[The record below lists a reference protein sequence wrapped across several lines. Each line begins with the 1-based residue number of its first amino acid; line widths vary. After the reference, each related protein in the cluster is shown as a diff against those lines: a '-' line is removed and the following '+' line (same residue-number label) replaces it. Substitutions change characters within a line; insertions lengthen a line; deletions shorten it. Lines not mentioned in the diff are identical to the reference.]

1 MKLKKIKFENIYLM
15 FVIIQLIDWY
25 FKGVLNRDCIV
36 YYICT
41 MIVYYT
47 IRYFRR
53 YKEDQKKRRGDI
65 KKNDKI

>member
-1 MKLKKIKFENIYLM
+1 MKLKKIKWENIYLIII
-15 FVIIQLIDWY
+15 IIQLIDWAC
-25 FKGVLNRDCIV
+25 KGALSCNCIV

-53 YKEDQKKRRGDI
+53 LEK
-65 KKNDKI
+65 

>member
-1 MKLKKIKFENIYLM
+1 MKLKRIKWENIYLII
-15 FVIIQLIDWY
+15 VIIQLIDWF
-25 FKGVLNRDCIV
+25 FKGALSCNCIV

-53 YKEDQKKRRGDI
+53 YKED
-65 KKNDKI
+65 

>member
-1 MKLKKIKFENIYLM
+1 MKLKKIKFENIYLII
-15 FVIIQLIDWY
+15 VIIQLVDWY
-25 FKGVLNRDCIV
+25 FKDALNCNCIV

-53 YKEDQKKRRGDI
+53 YKED
-65 KKNDKI
+65 